1 MMQAVTL
8 CAETGVFR
16 NVVQSKPPN
25 RASLPVAKGIIVVR
39 PDSPLPHIAKTDL
52 RQQKLRRFCCGKLK
66 CRFLSICN

>member
-52 RQQKLRRFCCGKLK
+52 RQQKQRSFCCGKLK